1 MAICRVCKE
10 KLKSKEELMK
20 LNRSYYHVP
29 CYRQKQ
35 LLDLVDAEEQ
45 AIDKTKGKTE
55 FVLQNNMKTSVASEM
70 EIYEREMGEATGEN
84 LSSKPVAEEKEEAKE
99 PTTAKEIINEVKLII
114 ESLNPAKKKSLAP
127 KLVEFGINR
136 PSDIAK
142 QTR

>member
-1 MAICRVCKE
+1 
-10 KLKSKEELMK
+10 
-20 LNRSYYHVP
+20 
-29 CYRQKQ
+29 
-35 LLDLVDAEEQ
+35 
-45 AIDKTKGKTE
+45 
-55 FVLQNNMKTSVASEM
+55 MKTSVASEM

-84 LSSKPVAEEKEEAKE
+84 LSSKPVSEEKEEAKE

-142 QTR
+142 QTDIEVLQKVLEIVRGL